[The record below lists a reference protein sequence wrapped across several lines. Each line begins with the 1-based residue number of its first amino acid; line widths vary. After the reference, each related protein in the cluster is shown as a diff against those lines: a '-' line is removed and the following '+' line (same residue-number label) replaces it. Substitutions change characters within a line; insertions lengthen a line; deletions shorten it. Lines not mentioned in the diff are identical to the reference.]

1 MHPPRDNP
9 VRTRKRSVCA
19 PTRLSAFG
27 AGLLRRT
34 ILAPLLA
41 AILVIAGL
49 AALDYVFTSG
59 LWTVVPVEYCLCD
72 GNDTSTYVSWTIGRN
87 KRHPPDVPA
96 VYLLGGSTAREA
108 LLSGPS
114 LAADVARLGGP
125 EVAAWNVGSS
135 NQRFSES
142 LAIVD
147 NVPRDSPTWVIIG
160 ISPGRFTGSP
170 GDSEREVIGFSLLTR
185 SRHLQRYVSDEYG
198 RYTNAATILP
208 GIFAYLGEVL
218 GANASAGRPV
228 EREYHGF
235 KYTLARSYTPAQKD
249 SMVAT
254 WFERAYPRFRANLD
268 YNLAMLEQV
277 VECAQARGLRVVLLD
292 LPLNRRALDGRFD
305 GVLAMYQTPVRA
317 LARDRGVP
325 YVELDRADPLPSSD
339 FHDLMHLVEPGRAR
353 WQGRLA
359 GELVRLMAA
368 DVVSR

>member
-1 MHPPRDNP
+1 MASPDHHRACPPSR
-9 VRTRKRSVCA
+9 RG
-19 PTRLSAFG
+19 AFR

-34 ILAPLLA
+34 LVAPLVA
-41 AILVIAGL
+41 AGL
-49 AALDYVFTSG
+49 LVAGLGALEYVFTSG
-59 LWTVVPVEYCLCD
+59 LWTVVPVEYYLCD

-114 LAADVARLGGP
+114 LAADVSRLGGP
-125 EVAAWNVGSS
+125 QVAAWNVSSS

-160 ISPGRFTGSP
+160 ISPGRFTASP
-170 GDSEREVIGFSLLTR
+170 ADSEREVIGFGVLTR

-208 GIFAYLGEVL
+208 GIFTYLGEVL
-218 GANASAGRPV
+218 AANASAGRPV
-228 EREYHGF
+228 RREYHGF

-254 WFERAYPRFRANLD
+254 WFERSYPRFRANLD

-277 VECAQARGLRVVLLD
+277 VDCAQARDLNVVLLE

-305 GVLAMYQTPVRA
+305 EVLAMYQPPVRA
-317 LARDRGVP
+317 LARARGVP
-325 YVELDRADPLPSSD
+325 YVELDRVDPLPSSD
-339 FHDLMHLVEPGRAR
+339 FHDLLHLVEPGRAH

-359 GELVRLMAA
+359 GELVRLMTA
-368 DVVSR
+368 DDVAKALAGL